1 MLRLKWIW
9 KNMRGK
15 RKYFIIGMVL
25 SVIISMMMVITPK
38 LTQVIIDEVWNGTAD
53 EKFFITIVL
62 AVIAVKFLRTV
73 GKFLMHNFL
82 EISSQKVL
90 VTIQRELFG
99 NLVTQ
104 EPEFFD
110 RNRTGD
116 IISRATGDLDYIRH
130 VIAGISHNVVEAVV
144 LLLSTI
150 VMLSTMHI
158 GLALSMLIITP
169 IILIITIKYSKYIRP
184 FYVKQRNMSAEMNT
198 MVQENI
204 AGNRVV
210 KAFSR
215 EQYEEDKFYKL
226 RKEFADF
233 NNEIVIKQQIFA
245 RVIALITDI
254 LGVILIALG
263 GYFVITTQNA
273 TGIFQLTIGEVAAF
287 SSMRFMLA
295 TPLQSIATVTNDLQ
309 RFNASAD
316 KVMEIYYNKPLISD
330 RYDCY
335 DTPERIKGAIKFEN
349 VSFSFG
355 DNKLFENL
363 NFEIKPEETIAI
375 MGPTGSGK
383 TALINLL
390 CRMYEPDKGEIYID
404 GVDVH
409 MWKLS
414 KLHGSIGVAMQDVF
428 LFSDT
433 INSNI
438 SYGNPDMPQGDI
450 KTYSKVADAD
460 GFIEK
465 LDEGYDTVVGERGVG
480 LSGGQ
485 RQRISLARAL
495 AVQPPILILDDT
507 TSAVDME
514 TEKHIQE
521 ELRNLDFPCT
531 KIIVAQRI
539 SSVRR
544 ADRIFILNGGK
555 LTVGTHESLSSKPG
569 YYREIC
575 KLQNIPDL
583 VEIPE
588 EVKGGDGNGK

>member
-15 RKYFIIGMVL
+15 RKYFVIGMVL
-25 SVIISMMMVITPK
+25 SVIISVMMVITPK

-62 AVIAVKFLRTV
+62 AVIVVKFLRTV

-169 IILIITIKYSKYIRP
+169 IILFITIKYSKYIRP

-263 GYFVITTQNA
+263 GYFVITTQGQ

-316 KVMEIYYNKPLISD
+316 KVMEIFYDKPLISD

-390 CRMYEPDKGEIYID
+390 CRMYEPDKGKIYID

-414 KLHGSIGVAMQDVF
+414 KLHSSIGVAMQDVF

-438 SYGNPDMPQGDI
+438 SYGNPDMPQGEI

-521 ELRNLDFPCT
+521 ELRKLDFPCT

>member
-1 MLRLKWIW
+1 MIQLKWIW
-9 KNMRGK
+9 KNMLGK
-15 RKYFIIGMVL
+15 RKFFVIGMLLAVITSAMTVL
-25 SVIISMMMVITPK
+25 TPK
-38 LTQVIIDEVWNGTAD
+38 LTQVIIDEVWKGGAT
-53 EKFFITIVL
+53 ERFFITIVL
-62 AVIAVKFLRTV
+62 SVIGIKFLRTV
-73 GKFLMHNFL
+73 GRYLMVNCL

-90 VTIQRELFG
+90 VTIQRSLFR

-130 VIAGISHNVVEAVV
+130 VIAGISHVAVEAVV
-144 LLLSTI
+144 MLLSTI
-150 VMLSTMHI
+150 VMLSTMHM
-158 GLALSMLIITP
+158 GLTVSMLITTP
-169 IILIITIKYSKYIRP
+169 IILIITVRYSKYIRP
-184 FYVKQRNMSAEMNT
+184 KYVKQRNMSAQINT
-198 MVQENI
+198 VVQENI

-215 EQYEEDKFYKL
+215 EQYEEDKFYAL
-226 RKEFADF
+226 RKEFADY
-233 NNEIVIKQQIFA
+233 NISIVVKQQLFA
-245 RVIALITDI
+245 RVIGLITDI

-263 GYFVITTQNA
+263 GYFVITTQGES
-273 TGIFQLTIGEVAAF
+273 GIWQLTIGEIAAF
-287 SSMRFMLA
+287 SSMRNMLA
-295 TPLQSIATVTNDLQ
+295 SPLQNIATITNDWQ
-309 RFNASAD
+309 RFLASAD

-330 RYDCY
+330 RNDCY
-335 DTPERIKGAIKFEN
+335 DTDSRIKGAVKFEN

-355 DNKLFENL
+355 EKKLFENL
-363 NFEIKPEETIAI
+363 SFEIKPQETVAI
-375 MGPTGSGK
+375 MGPTGAGK

-390 CRMYEPDKGEIYID
+390 CRMYEPDKGKIYVD

-414 KLHGSIGVAMQDVF
+414 KLHSSIGVAMQDVF

-433 INSNI
+433 ITGNI
-438 SYGNPDMPQGDI
+438 SYGNPEMPQGDI
-450 KTYSKVADAD
+450 KTYSRVADAD

-465 LDEGYDTVVGERGVG
+465 LDEGYDTVIGERGVG

-495 AVQPPILILDDT
+495 AIKPPILILDDT

-514 TEKHIQE
+514 TEKHIQD
-521 ELRNLDFPCT
+521 ELRRLDFPCT

-544 ADRIFILNGGK
+544 ADRIFILNGGR
-555 LTVGTHESLSSKPG
+555 LTIGTHESLSVVPG

-583 VEIPE
+583 AEIPE
-588 EVKGGDGNGK
+588 EEEGDCNGK

>member
-1 MLRLKWIW
+1 MLRLKWLW
-9 KNMRGK
+9 KNMYGK
-15 RKYFIIGMVL
+15 RKYFVVGMIL
-25 SVIISMMMVITPK
+25 SVITSAMTVITPK
-38 LTQVIIDEVWNGTAD
+38 LTQVIIDEVWKGTAD
-53 EKFFITIVL
+53 EKFFVTIVL
-62 AVIAVKFLRTV
+62 SIVAVVFLRTV
-73 GKFLMHNFL
+73 GKFMMTNCL

-90 VTIQRELFG
+90 VTIQRELFR

-130 VIAGISHNVVEAVV
+130 VIAGISHVTLEAIVM
-144 LLLSTI
+144 LLSTI
-150 VMLSTMHI
+150 IMLSTMHI
-158 GLALSMLIITP
+158 GLAAAMVVITP
-169 IILIITIKYSKYIRP
+169 IVLISTIRYSKYIRP

-215 EQYEEDKFYKL
+215 EQYEEDKFYKH
-226 RKEFADF
+226 RKELADY
-233 NNEIVIKQQIFA
+233 NNSIVIKQQTFA
-245 RVIALITDI
+245 RIIALITDS
-254 LGVILIALG
+254 LGVLLIALG
-263 GYFVITTQNA
+263 GYFVITTQGE
-273 TGIFQLTIGEVAAF
+273 TGIFQLTIGEIAAF
-287 SSMRFMLA
+287 SSMRNMLA
-295 TPLQSIATVTNDLQ
+295 SPLQSIANIANDLQ

-330 RYDCY
+330 RHDCY

-355 DNKLFENL
+355 EKKLFDNL
-363 NFEIKPEETIAI
+363 SFEIKPEETVAI

-390 CRMYEPDKGEIYID
+390 CRMYEPDKGKIYVD
-404 GVDVH
+404 GIDVH

-414 KLHGSIGVAMQDVF
+414 KLHSSIGVAMQDVF

-438 SYGNPDMPQGDI
+438 SYGNPELPEGEI
-450 KTYSKVADAD
+450 KNYSKVADAA

-465 LDEGYDTVVGERGVG
+465 LDEGYDTVIGERGVG

-531 KIIVAQRI
+531 KIIIAQRI

-588 EVKGGDGNGK
+588 ENKGGDGNGK